1 MKTVLV
7 LLAVL
12 AFAAP
17 VLVWA
22 ALDSAMCGHAG
33 RVRCGIGLTDFMDDE
48 FFMIAALPW
57 LLAAAL
63 GLLAWRVG
71 RKRRDAR
78 DAVRPGPCSGVVSGR
93 RALRRK
99 GFFPCVAA

>member
-71 RKRRDAR
+71 RKR
-78 DAVRPGPCSGVVSGR
+78 
-93 RALRRK
+93 
-99 GFFPCVAA
+99 